1 MTPSA
6 SARSPTDSV
15 PVDATVRLA
24 QNFINGLKLNLIDFG
39 GGLRSSL
46 GCGRQFSKPSE
57 LGTVV
62 YLNFSDG
69 FVKCVPNRGIK
80 RKVKPVFKCFVC
92 SLL

>member
-1 MTPSA
+1 MAEESGCAMKLSRWYQVRVRPVSPGARLNSLDSEAKTMTPCA

-15 PVDATVRLA
+15 PIDGTVRVA

-57 LGTVV
+57 L
-62 YLNFSDG
+62 
-69 FVKCVPNRGIK
+69 
-80 RKVKPVFKCFVC
+80 
-92 SLL
+92 